1 MLQLPFHS
9 RLLTTLSSA
18 MLGMLRDDPREFGI
32 KVKER
37 FRLAKIPVLSSSL
50 NKYITKGNTQSPQ
63 RLLMKQGKLSE
74 VLTYRGTDRSEL
86 LSRRAKET
94 IEQLKAPI
102 LKGKEM
108 SSPVELTAD
117 PNAANTPRVLFYL
130 NNSLPHTQSG
140 YTERT
145 HNILTAL
152 IDQGAT
158 VHAVTRLGYPLLV
171 GKIPHH
177 AVEKIDGVPYERII
191 PTVYPRSLQ
200 ARDDEA
206 VRQLVEVARRFKPT
220 VLHTT
225 TDYKNALIVSRAA
238 NILGIPWIYEVRGE
252 LESTWLSRFPVEE
265 QELASQSDFYTLA
278 HKQETNAMQ
287 MASAVISLSEV
298 SKQAMIKRGVAA
310 SKIHVVP
317 NAVDESFIGKTYDKH
332 EIRKELGLPDTTI
345 IGSITSVVGYEGL
358 DDLLRATA
366 LLPDVTCLIVG
377 DGTARPE
384 LENLANEL
392 DISDR
397 VIFAGRQ
404 PNNTIWKWYAALDVF
419 ALPRKDTKVTRI
431 VTPIKA
437 LIAQALNISIVAS
450 DLPALR
456 EITGNCEIY
465 AKPNSVGSLA
475 NNIKLTLGTRKG
487 DRKTIPTWLD
497 NATLLIALYL
507 SIQGRC

>member
-37 FRLAKIPVLSSSL
+37 IRLAKIPVLYSSL

-63 RLLMKQGKLSE
+63 RLLMKQGKLNE

-317 NAVDESFIGKTYDKH
+317 NAVDESLIGKTYDKH
-332 EIRKELGLPDTTI
+332 EIRKELGLPDITI

-392 DISDR
+392 GISDR
-397 VIFAGRQ
+397 VIFAGHQ
-404 PNNTIWKWYAALDVF
+404 PNDTIWKWYATLDVF
-419 ALPRKDTKVTRI
+419 VLPRKDTKVTRV

-437 LIAQALNISIVAS
+437 LIAQALRIPIVAS

-456 EITGNCEIY
+456 EITRNHEQYTPADNPTELATAITISL
-465 AKPNSVGSLA
+465 KNSSPS
-475 NNIKLTLGTRKG
+475 KTTTR
-487 DRKTIPTWLD
+487 TQTWTA
-497 NATLLIALYL
+497 NATQLR
-507 SIQGRC
+507 SIYSP

>member
-1 MLQLPFHS
+1 MNFFKVQAKFS
-9 RLLTTLSSA
+9 AITLSISKHS
-18 MLGMLRDDPREFGI
+18 LDPNDIFQRLWFLF
-32 KVKER
+32 KER
-37 FRLAKIPVLSSSL
+37 FVKNELGQSGNNAFNMVL
-50 NKYITKGNTQSPQ
+50 PQ
-63 RLLMKQGKLSE
+63 AFLIRQGRLSE
-74 VLTYRGTDRSEL
+74 AIHYEGPERSRFLT
-86 LSRRAKET
+86 RRTQESIGQLTTIIFEGSPLRATT
-94 IEQLKAPI
+94 IENFDTS
-102 LKGKEM
+102 GH
-108 SSPVELTAD
+108 
-117 PNAANTPRVLFYL
+117 PRVLFYL

-317 NAVDESFIGKTYDKH
+317 NAVDESLIGKTYDKH
-332 EIRKELGLPDTTI
+332 EIRKELGLPDITI

-392 DISDR
+392 GISDR
-397 VIFAGRQ
+397 VIFAGHQ
-404 PNNTIWKWYAALDVF
+404 PNDTIWKWYATLDVF
-419 ALPRKDTKVTRI
+419 VLPRKDTKVTRV

-437 LIAQALNISIVAS
+437 LIAQALRIPIVAS

-456 EITGNCEIY
+456 EITRNHEQYTPADNPTELATAITISL
-465 AKPNSVGSLA
+465 KNSSPS
-475 NNIKLTLGTRKG
+475 KTTTR
-487 DRKTIPTWLD
+487 TQTWTA
-497 NATLLIALYL
+497 NATQLR
-507 SIQGRC
+507 SIYSP